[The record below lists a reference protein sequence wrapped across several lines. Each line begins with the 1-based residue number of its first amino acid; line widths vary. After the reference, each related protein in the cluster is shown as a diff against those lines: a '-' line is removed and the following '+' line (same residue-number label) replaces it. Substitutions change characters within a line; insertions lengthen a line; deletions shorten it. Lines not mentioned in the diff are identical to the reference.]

1 MQVTL
6 AKADGLNRKLKIA
19 VPSLEVETAYKKR
32 LSEVSKTA
40 KVDGFRPGKVP
51 VKFLEERYGV
61 SVRHEVIEKLIR
73 DSLSKA
79 VAQEKLKL
87 AGPPAIEELKADPG
101 QDLQYEADCEVY
113 PEINLKE
120 LTGVEI
126 EKVSAEITDRDME
139 EVLTK
144 LREQRADWIEVK
156 SAAKESQQVT
166 MDFEGFMDDKPFEG
180 GKAENVP
187 LILGSNTMIP
197 GFETGLVGVKAGD
210 ELEIKVTF
218 PEKYH
223 VEKLAGKPA
232 IFKIKVHKVCEAKL
246 PELSEEFAEKF
257 GVKNGGVEKLK
268 ADIKKH
274 MQFELNNA
282 VKIRNKEQIFDK
294 LLEQNLIEL
303 PKVLVEHEIKAL
315 HEMAHQ
321 QHHHD
326 HDHDCS
332 KISEEEKAQLQKP
345 AERRVRLALLVNE
358 VIKVK
363 SLKVNAEKVSE
374 LINEMAGNYENAEEF
389 SKWYY
394 NDRQRLAQIEAMAL
408 EDQVID
414 ELLKSAKVIAK
425 RLSYK

>member
-1 MQVTL
+1 M
-6 AKADGLNRKLKIA
+6 K
-19 VPSLEVETAYKKR
+19 
-32 LSEVSKTA
+32 
-40 KVDGFRPGKVP
+40 
-51 VKFLEERYGV
+51 
-61 SVRHEVIEKLIR
+61 
-73 DSLSKA
+73 
-79 VAQEKLKL
+79 
-87 AGPPAIEELKADPG
+87 
-101 QDLQYEADCEVY
+101 
-113 PEINLKE
+113 
-120 LTGVEI
+120 
-126 EKVSAEITDRDME
+126 
-139 EVLTK
+139 
-144 LREQRADWIEVK
+144 
-156 SAAKESQQVT
+156 
-166 MDFEGFMDDKPFEG
+166 
-180 GKAENVP
+180 
-187 LILGSNTMIP
+187 
-197 GFETGLVGVKAGD
+197 
-210 ELEIKVTF
+210 
-218 PEKYH
+218 
-223 VEKLAGKPA
+223 
-232 IFKIKVHKVCEAKL
+232 
-246 PELSEEFAEKF
+246 
-257 GVKNGGVEKLK
+257 
-268 ADIKKH
+268 
-274 MQFELNNA
+274 FELNNA

-425 RLSYK
+425 RLSYKEVIRR